1 MAAVILSCQLLARTA
16 LFSLGSAIALVS
28 SLVAQPAHA
37 VPSDEIEFFEKKI
50 RPVLIEHCYP
60 CHSAVAAEIQGG
72 LRLDVQSGW
81 QTGGDSGEPAVRPGQ
96 AEDSPLIQAL
106 RHAPGVSPMPPQR
119 PQLPH
124 SVIADFSTWVNLGAP
139 DPRDVADPLAEQA
152 NDWNTK
158 YLQRLDWW
166 SLQPLDLVPPPARD
180 QAESPT
186 LDWSRTAVDRFILS
200 GLQSHQLQPA
210 PEAQR
215 RTLIRRLS
223 FALTGLP
230 PEPELVERF
239 AGSDSLLTY
248 EQVVDHFLASPHFGE
263 HWGRHWMDVV
273 HYADTHGYEW
283 DVPAKNAWQYRDY
296 LVRAFN
302 SDLSYQRLLLEH
314 LAGDLVEPRLDPD
327 TGRNESLIGPMALR
341 LGERRHGDSA
351 AAEGVSQEAVA
362 NMIDTIGKAFL
373 ATTLACAQCHDHK
386 LDAIEQRDYYALAG
400 SLMSSRFSPR
410 TINMSVDN
418 QAVLE
423 ELRLIK
429 RDLRKALVK
438 IWLAAIRGEP
448 TSVLAA
454 RLASLPGEPQSSS
467 NFPTTLID
475 FWQRSLTEPVTAAE
489 FFAEREQRLQWNAEN
504 LRLWADFAPGGD
516 STGWGW
522 DGLGMKY
529 GQVDHGEMVVSHDG
543 DSIVQHILPAGRYT
557 HVWSPRLAGLV
568 QSPLLAP
575 ESKLV
580 FSAQIIAGKV
590 AAQTF
595 VIDGALNSERLK
607 FINHPTS
614 QWLTLTAGNFD
625 TLEGG
630 IDSAQRRVYW
640 ELATKALNNY
650 FPPRVGYGGMQE
662 PEIHDPRS
670 WLGVSRIYTSTSG
683 SAPQDEL
690 GRFVPMFSSEDDSRD
705 WNERIAA
712 TLNAAILR
720 WADGACTEQDV
731 GLLNDALQTKLLP
744 NELSTHSELAN
755 LVQRYRQVE
764 QRLQADV
771 TVGSVA
777 DWCEGRDE
785 RLAIRGVYTDLGE
798 PVQRGSVRFLGSRF
812 QRADPHASGRLELA
826 LTIADDSNPLTAR
839 VYVNRVW
846 HYLFGSGL
854 VRTVDDFGHLGERPV
869 HPQLLDYL
877 AARFMREGW
886 STKRLVRLLVI
897 SAAWRQSSVPTA
909 RAVELDPDNR
919 LWHHVP
925 LRRLEAEAIRD
936 SLLSV
941 AGQLDRAMGGPPIEP
956 YRVAEDAQKRLF
968 RGPVDAQ
975 GRRSLYIEQTL
986 MEPPRF
992 LALFNQP
999 LPKVTVGSRDVTNV
1013 PDQSLAL
1020 LNDPLVVSMARDWS
1034 RLSLQ
1039 DNAQTPAERLVS
1051 MFSAALGRP
1060 PAPPE
1065 MQRLLDLTSQLAQEH
1080 AVSDRDQDLLHFQA
1094 VWQDVA
1100 HSLINLKEFIYVP

>member
-1 MAAVILSCQLLARTA
+1 MAALNSSCQLLLRIAFY
-16 LFSLGSAIALVS
+16 LLGCAIALVS
-28 SLVAQPAHA
+28 SLTTQPANA
-37 VPSDEIEFFEKKI
+37 APSDEIEFFEKKI

-60 CHSAVAAEIQGG
+60 CHSAVAAEVQGG
-72 LRLDVQSGW
+72 LQLDARSGW
-81 QTGGDSGEPAVRPGQ
+81 QIGGDSGEPAIRPGQ
-96 AEDSPLIQAL
+96 SDDSPLIQAL
-106 RHAPGVSPMPPQR
+106 RHAPGVSPMPPQK
-119 PQLPH
+119 PQLPAN
-124 SVIADFSTWVNLGAP
+124 VIADFCAWVNMGAP
-139 DPRDVADPLAEQA
+139 DPRDVADPLSEQSK
-152 NDWNTK
+152 DWNTK

-166 SLQPLDLVPPPARD
+166 SLQPVDLVQPSAPDQTQSPA
-180 QAESPT
+180 QT
-186 LDWSRTAVDRFILS
+186 WSRNEVDRFILS

-210 PEAQR
+210 AEAQR
-215 RTLIRRLS
+215 RALIRRLS

-230 PEPELVERF
+230 PEPGLAEQF
-239 AGSDSLLTY
+239 ARNNSPLAY
-248 EQVVDHFLASPHFGE
+248 EQVVDHLLASPHFGE

-302 SDLSYQRLLLEH
+302 SDLSYQQLLLEH
-314 LAGDLVEPRLDPD
+314 LAGDLVEPRLDPQ
-327 TGRNESLIGPMALR
+327 TGLNESLIGPMALR

-410 TINMSVDN
+410 TLNMSVDN
-418 QAVLE
+418 EATLD
-423 ELRLIK
+423 ELRDIK
-429 RDLRKALVK
+429 QNMRVALANA
-438 IWLAAIRGEP
+438 WLATISQEP
-448 TSVLAA
+448 VSALAA
-454 RLASLPGEPQSSS
+454 RLASLEGQPKSAS

-489 FFAEREQRLQWNAEN
+489 FFAEREQRMKVNAEN

-529 GQVDHGEMVVSHDG
+529 GQVDHGEMVVSDDG
-543 DSIVQHILPAGRYT
+543 DSIVQHILPAGRFT
-557 HVWSPRLAGLV
+557 HVWSPRLSGLL

-575 ESKLV
+575 ECQQI
-580 FSAQIIAGKV
+580 FSAQIIAGKF

-607 FINHPTS
+607 FINHPTP

-630 IDSAQRRVYW
+630 IDNVQRRVYW

-650 FPPRVGYGGMQE
+650 FPPRVGYGGMKE
-662 PEIHDPRS
+662 PEINDPRS
-670 WLGVSRIYTSTSG
+670 WFGVSRIYASTSG

-690 GRFVPMFSSEDDSRD
+690 GRFVPMFSQDDASRD
-705 WNERIAA
+705 WTERIAV
-712 TLNAAILR
+712 TLHAAIQR
-720 WADGACTEQDV
+720 WASGACTEQDV
-731 GLLNDALQTKLLP
+731 WLLNDALLSKLLP
-744 NELSTHSELAN
+744 NELSKHSELAD
-755 LVQRYRQVE
+755 LVQHYCQVE

-777 DWCEGRDE
+777 DWREGRDE
-785 RLAIRGVYTDLGE
+785 PLAIRGMYTELGE
-798 PVQRGSVRFLGSRF
+798 PVARGSVRVLGDRY
-812 QRADPHASGRLELA
+812 QRDDPHASGRLELA
-826 LTIADDSNPLTAR
+826 LSIANDSNPLTAR

-846 HYLFGSGL
+846 HYLFGAGL

-877 AARFMREGW
+877 AVRFMRDGW
-886 STKRLVRLLVI
+886 STKRLIRTLVT
-897 SAAWRQSSVPTA
+897 SSTWRQSSVPSGG
-909 RAVELDPDNR
+909 AVEHDPENR

-941 AGQLDRAMGGPPIEP
+941 AGRLDGAFGGHPIEP
-956 YRVAEDAQKRLF
+956 FRVAEDTQKRLF
-968 RGPVDAQ
+968 RGPLDGL

-999 LPKVTVGSRDVTNV
+999 LPKVTVGNRDVTNV

-1020 LNDPLVVSMARDWS
+1020 LNDPLVVSMAQCWS
-1034 RLSLQ
+1034 QLLVQ
-1039 DNAQTPAERLVS
+1039 DDAQILEERLAS
-1051 MFSAALGRP
+1051 MFSTAVGRP
-1060 PAPPE
+1060 AEPQE
-1065 MQRLLDLTSQLAQEH
+1065 MQRLLALTARLAQEH
-1080 AVSDRDQDLLHFQA
+1080 AVSDTSLLSHQA

-1100 HSLINLKEFIYVP
+1100 HSIINLKEFIYVP